1 MSPAITDVPGI
12 LVGHVTDTPGATG
25 CTVVLAPGRDG
36 MPCTAFVRGRA
47 TGSRELDACR
57 PESLAGR
64 VDAIVLTGGSAYGL
78 AAADGVMQWL
88 EARGRGFTVG
98 NGVVPIVPAAVV
110 FDLLPLGR
118 FDARPAAAMGAACC
132 DAAGPAVAEGSV
144 GAGTGATVGKA
155 LGGEWAMKGGVGTW
169 SVRGG
174 AVIVGALAVV
184 NAFGDVLDGSG
195 RILAG
200 ARRAGGGF
208 AGAAGYLAGGGAP
221 GGALRAAHY
230 TTLVVVVTN
239 AALDRLAL
247 AGVAR
252 AGADALARRVVPS
265 GTALDGDVVF
275 ACSAGAVAAP
285 AFQVEQLARD
295 ATEVAV
301 ERGVRMARGRDG
313 IPGLADGAAG
323 PLTVSPAPPPA

>member
-1 MSPAITDVPGI
+1 MPPSITDVPGI
-12 LVGHVTDTPGATG
+12 LVGHATDASGATG
-25 CTVVLAPGRDG
+25 CTVVLAPSDG
-36 MPCTAFVRGRA
+36 MPCSVFVRGRA

-57 PESLAGR
+57 PDSLAGR
-64 VDAIVLTGGSAYGL
+64 VDAIVLAGGSAYGL
-78 AAADGVMQWL
+78 AAADGVMRWM
-88 EARGRGFTVG
+88 EARGRGFKIG
-98 NGVVPIVPAAVV
+98 SGVVPIVPAAVV

-118 FDARPAAAMGAACC
+118 FDARPAAEMGAACC

-155 LGGEWAMKGGVGTW
+155 LGVEWSMKGGVGTW

-174 AVIVGALAVV
+174 DVIVGALAVV
-184 NAFGDVLDGSG
+184 NAFGDVLDASG

-200 ARRAGGGF
+200 ARREGGSF
-208 AGAAGYLAGGGAP
+208 ADSAGYLGGGGVP
-221 GGALRAAHY
+221 GGALGAAHH
-230 TTLVVVVTN
+230 TTLVVVATN

-265 GTALDGDVVF
+265 GTVVDGDIVF
-275 ACSAGAVAAP
+275 AGSAGTVPAS
-285 AFQVEQLARD
+285 AFQVEQLAR
-295 ATEVAV
+295 AVTEMAV

-313 IPGLADGAAG
+313 IPGLAD
-323 PLTVSPAPPPA
+323 